1 MGRSVPRWL
10 HSVQELFTGFG
21 QGATQRKVN
30 DAQHLETIRAS
41 MLSTLANA
49 STRQSQWLHKRLRD
63 AREVQDL
70 WYLRSDLLQ
79 ALASV
84 EGEQKARQRMTYITT
99 LFDGA
104 LPPAMLRRSI
114 EK

>member
-10 HSVQELFTGFG
+10 HSVQELLTGFG
-21 QGATQRKVN
+21 QGATQREVK
-30 DAQHLETIRAS
+30 DAQQLETIRKT
-41 MLSTLANA
+41 MLSALANS
-49 STRQSQWLHKRLRD
+49 STRQSQWLHKRLRE

-79 ALASV
+79 TLASV
-84 EGEQKARQRMTYITT
+84 EGEKKARQRMARITT

-104 LPPAMLRRSI
+104 LPSAMLSRSI
-114 EK
+114 NK